1 MMTLRDLTKIVLEMR
16 DNHLAHLKE
25 DLDKLDAKVD
35 RMDQRLWWILG
46 ILVAATVI
54 PAIAKLFD

>member
-1 MMTLRDLTKIVLEMR
+1 MR

>member
-1 MMTLRDLTKIVLEMR
+1 MTLRDLTKIVLEMR

-54 PAIAKLFD
+54 PAIAKLFV

>member
-1 MMTLRDLTKIVLEMR
+1 MMTVKELHKIVVELR

-25 DLDKLDAKVD
+25 DMDKMDSKVD

-54 PAIAKLFD
+54 PAIAKLFV